1 MKLFT
6 FFSIAAIILFA
17 GPLPAQHHS
26 GHGGSQMMGD
36 STKSIG
42 TGTMMRGTMMH
53 GDMMHGQMM
62 GGQGMPGHGIA
73 GGMPCSL
80 SMLNQQMM
88 WVNRLP
94 DMQNDLSLTD
104 DQVKKLTL
112 LRTEFQKKQ
121 IDLKAEAG
129 KKQIDLNTL
138 IDQGVSGAEIR
149 KALQA
154 FTNIEIDSAVSA
166 YETAMKM
173 KGLLTEEQSQ
183 KLNDNL
189 HGHGMMMGGQH
200 MMHTK

>member
-36 STKSIG
+36 STKSMG
-42 TGTMMRGTMMH
+42 TGTMMKGTIMR
-53 GDMMHGQMM
+53 GQMM
-62 GGQGMPGHGIA
+62 GRQGMPGHGMA

-104 DQVKKLTL
+104 EQVKKLTQ

-173 KGLLTEEQSQ
+173 KGLLTEEQRQ
-183 KLNDNL
+183 KLNDNV